1 MLSFELPDMTC
12 GHCVKAVTQA
22 VQQADPSARVTID
35 LPTHRLEVDTQLP
48 QQQLAAVLTEA
59 GYTPR

>member
-22 VQQADPSARVTID
+22 GQTVDPAAEIVID
-35 LPTHRLEVDTQLP
+35 LPSHRLEVQTQVTREALVA
-48 QQQLAAVLTEA
+48 QLVEA
-59 GYTPR
+59 GYMPA

>member
-22 VQQADPSARVTID
+22 VQAVDPAAEIVID
-35 LPTHRLEVDTQLP
+35 LPSHRLEVQTQVTREALVA
-48 QQQLAAVLTEA
+48 QLVEA
-59 GYTPR
+59 GYTPA

>member
-22 VQQADPSARVTID
+22 VQAVDPAAEIVID
-35 LPTHRLEVDTQLP
+35 LPSHRLEVQTQAPREALVA
-48 QQQLAAVLTEA
+48 QLVEA
-59 GYTPR
+59 GYTPA